1 MHYIT
6 TSVRRIQADVREA
19 IPQMFL
25 GGKKLSIDMLHA
37 PKMVESCLLPIEK
50 KIIKKFVHF
59 ENSEISLFFD
69 L

>member
-1 MHYIT
+1 
-6 TSVRRIQADVREA
+6 
-19 IPQMFL
+19 MFL
-25 GGKKLSIDMLHA
+25 GGKKISIDMSHA